1 MFLRYMPALLR
12 LRKKEKR
19 DKGENDALVEE
30 ERQEDRLR
38 GVLSGPSLLAV
49 VAIVIVEVVA
59 VEVLS
64 LRIWSS

>member
-19 DKGENDALVEE
+19 DKRENDALVEE

-38 GVLSGPSLLAV
+38 GVLNGPSLLAV
-49 VAIVIVEVVA
+49 VSIVIVEVVA

-64 LRIWSS
+64 LRIRSS

>member
-1 MFLRYMPALLR
+1 

-19 DKGENDALVEE
+19 DKEENDALVEE
-30 ERQEDRLR
+30 ERQEGRLR
-38 GVLSGPSLLAV
+38 GVLNGPSLLAV